1 MKRHQPPHRRGHRN
15 RAALWPL
22 RLHRTRVLAI
32 QCSYC
37 RQWVKPRYI
46 RWPAAI
52 CRSCGKE
59 GLNQTWQPAPA
70 HLARAAALADQDH
83 RVPALTDHTSTN
95 RREGGTP

>member
-1 MKRHQPPHRRGHRN
+1 MKRHLPPHRRGNRN
-15 RAALWPL
+15 RAAFWPL

-32 QCSYC
+32 QCGYC

-52 CRSCGKE
+52 CRACEKQ
-59 GLNQTWQPAPA
+59 GLNQTWQPGPA
-70 HLARAAALADQDH
+70 HLARADIHTDHDQ
-83 RVPALTDHTSTN
+83 RIRALTVHTPRN